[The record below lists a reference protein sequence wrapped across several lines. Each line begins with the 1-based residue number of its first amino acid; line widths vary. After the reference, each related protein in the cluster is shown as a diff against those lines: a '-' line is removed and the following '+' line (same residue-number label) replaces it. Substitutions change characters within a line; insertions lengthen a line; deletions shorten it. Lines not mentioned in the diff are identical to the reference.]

1 MIRLFVALTTI
12 ASIGCV
18 TGSESKPDPNDRA
31 GRTAA
36 ASSEAAD
43 AAAPGGRAPTERESA
58 ADTNSRDLCA
68 LLAPKELT
76 EITGVEIERAEKTPN
91 GCEWYAN
98 AAAQQQKSADNARTT
113 LKKLT
118 GQEPKSATEGVRMFE
133 DLLKGVGGAAA
144 PTKPIF
150 AATVHWN
157 AGDGA
162 ETMLKGTVA
171 ANSAGLP
178 NGGLEP
184 IEGLGDRAFIG
195 AMGMLFYVRKGSTL
209 VLFGAMGIT
218 REQEIALARKFVSRL

>member
-1 MIRLFVALTTI
+1 MIRLFVALTMTF
-12 ASIGCV
+12 AIGCV
-18 TGSESKPDPNDRA
+18 TGSESNNDPNDRA

-43 AAAPGGRAPTERESA
+43 AASSGGRAPTNS
-58 ADTNSRDLCA
+58 DSRDVCA

-76 EITGVEIERAEKTPN
+76 EITGVEIERAEKTSN

-98 AAAQQQKSADNARTT
+98 AAAQQQKGTDNARTT

-144 PTKPIF
+144 PSKPIF

-157 AGDGA
+157 AGDSA

-171 ANSAGLP
+171 ANGAGLP
-178 NGGLEP
+178 NGGLES

-195 AMGMLFYVRKGSTL
+195 AMGMLFYVRKGPTL
-209 VLFGAMGIT
+209 ILFGAMGIT
-218 REQEIALARKFVSRL
+218 REQEIALARKFVSKL

>member
-1 MIRLFVALTTI
+1 MIRLFVALTTTL
-12 ASIGCV
+12 AIGCV
-18 TGSESKPDPNDRA
+18 TGSESGNNPNERA

-43 AAAPGGRAPTERESA
+43 AVSSGGRAPAQRESA
-58 ADTNSRDLCA
+58 TSDSRDVCA

-76 EITGVEIERAEKTPN
+76 NITGIEIERAVRTPN

-118 GQEPKSATEGVRMFE
+118 GQEPKSASEAVRTME

-144 PTKPIF
+144 PTKPLF
-150 AATVHWN
+150 AATVHWH

-171 ANSAGLP
+171 ANGAGLP
-178 NGGLEP
+178 NGGLER
-184 IEGLGDRAFIG
+184 IDGLGDRAFIG
-195 AMGMLFYVRKGSTL
+195 AMGMLFYVRKGPTL
-209 VLFGAMGIT
+209 ILFGAMGIT